1 MANETILIIDDSP
14 DARLLLSLWLK
25 EHGYETVYAV
35 DSIDAIT
42 KARRVQPDAILLDLG
57 LPGSSGFL
65 VMARLK
71 AIPTLA
77 SIPVIIVSA
86 EEQSLVQAKAM
97 AVGAVAFLQKPVIRH
112 ALVSKVE
119 ETLVAFRGLTK
130 KSLQG
135 TESAHILHASWPT
148 DDPMPDGK
156 MGVGD

>member
-97 AVGAVAFLQKPVIRH
+97 AVGAVAFLQKPVIQH

-119 ETLVAFRGLTK
+119 ETLAAFRGLTK
-130 KSLQG
+130 KSL
-135 TESAHILHASWPT
+135 
-148 DDPMPDGK
+148 
-156 MGVGD
+156 